1 MPTYTTLLQ
10 SPFDQ
15 ISPEDDNFIEEL
27 LDVAQLFRP
36 FTEGLNEFIAAHG
49 FDGDLSDV
57 KAKVAFIREAFV
69 RSGMTPPRELEKWYT
84 KNQSVRRDTGF
95 QLCFAFG
102 LDGSDTDE
110 FFRKVYT
117 KERSFDCHR
126 VQEAVYY
133 FCLNHGLS
141 FSEAQDII
149 GQLPVPPKQPQPSS
163 TAIYTASIIAELN
176 RMETRE
182 ELVQY
187 LAENISQFSRNNV
200 TAYATID
207 RLWREIA
214 GKDGLLEREH
224 RRFFVAGD
232 DAATGDN
239 SKQYFDKDG
248 FRAWDAYLAIFQLDK
263 KQVSKLKPER
273 TIRPVIEQLHADAQ
287 DSFPDRQGIEAI
299 LAGKPASYE
308 RVRKLLILL
317 EFYVFW
323 ARKRLETG
331 SCDAGEQDGAR
342 FIDTVNQYMIEAG
355 YPELYVGNPYDWI
368 FFYVSHDREPLIT
381 FREIWQSL
389 LDNVSEASANPD

>member
-1 MPTYTTLLQ
+1 MPTYTTILQ
-10 SPFDQ
+10 SPFDE
-15 ISPEDDNFIEEL
+15 ISPEDENFIQEL

-36 FTEGLNEFIAAHG
+36 FSEGLDEFITSHG
-49 FDGDLSDV
+49 YNGDLKDT
-57 KAKVAFIREAFV
+57 KQKVAFIRDAFK

-84 KNQSVRRDTGF
+84 EKQSIKRETAF
-95 QLCFAFG
+95 QICFAFG

-133 FCLNHGLS
+133 FCLNHEMS
-141 FSEAQDII
+141 YADAQDICR
-149 GQLPVPPKQPQPSS
+149 QLPPPPQKPQPGL
-163 TAIYTASIIAELN
+163 TAVYTSSIIAELN
-176 RMETRE
+176 SLDNRE
-182 ELVQY
+182 GLVRY
-187 LAENISQFSRNNV
+187 LSDNIAQFSRNNV
-200 TAYATID
+200 TAYTTIE
-207 RLWREIA
+207 RLWREIS
-214 GKDGLLEREH
+214 GPNGLLEREYA
-224 RRFFVAGD
+224 RFNVAGD
-232 DAATGDN
+232 DVATGVKTTI
-239 SKQYFDKDG
+239 SLKEEG

-299 LAGKPASYE
+299 IAGKSTSYE
-308 RVRKLLILL
+308 RIRKLLIFL

-342 FIDTVNQYMIEAG
+342 FIDTVNQYMIDAG
-355 YPELYVGNPYDWI
+355 YPELYIGNPYDWI

-389 LDNVSEASANPD
+389 LDNISEASANPD

>member
-36 FTEGLNEFIAAHG
+36 FSEGLDEFISAHG
-49 FDGDLSDV
+49 YNGDIADI
-57 KAKVAFIREAFV
+57 KAKVAFIRDAFV
-69 RSGMTPPRELEKWYT
+69 RSGMASPRELEKWYT
-84 KNQSVRRDTGF
+84 RNQSVRRETVF

-117 KERSFDCHR
+117 KERSFDCHQ
-126 VQEAVYY
+126 VQEAIYY

-141 FSEAQDII
+141 FAEAKDIWK
-149 GQLPVPPKQPQPSS
+149 QLPNPPKQPQPGQ

-176 RMETRE
+176 RIDTRD
-182 ELVQY
+182 ELVRY
-187 LAENISQFSRNNV
+187 LSDNISQFSRNNV

-224 RRFFVAGD
+224 RHFFVSGD
-232 DAATGDN
+232 DAATGEK
-239 SKQYFDKDG
+239 SKQYSNEDG
-248 FRAWDAYLAIFQLDK
+248 FRTWDAYLAIFQLDK

-308 RVRKLLILL
+308 RIRKLLILL

-323 ARKRLETG
+323 ARRRLETG
-331 SCDAGEQDGAR
+331 SCDAAEQDGTR
-342 FIDTVNQYMIEAG
+342 FIDTVNQYMIEAD

>member
-1 MPTYTTLLQ
+1 MPTYTTILQ
-10 SPFDQ
+10 SPFDE
-15 ISPEDDNFIEEL
+15 ISPEDENFIQEL

-36 FTEGLNEFIAAHG
+36 FSEGLDEFITSHG
-49 FDGDLSDV
+49 YSGDLKDI
-57 KAKVAFIREAFV
+57 KKKVAFIRDAFK
-69 RSGMTPPRELEKWYT
+69 RSDMTPPRELEKWYT
-84 KNQSVRRDTGF
+84 EKQSIKRETVF
-95 QLCFAFG
+95 QICFAFR

-133 FCLNHGLS
+133 FCLNHEMS
-141 FSEAQDII
+141 YADAQDICR
-149 GQLPVPPKQPQPSS
+149 QLPPPPQKPQPGL
-163 TAIYTASIIAELN
+163 TAIYTSSIIAELN
-176 RMETRE
+176 SLDNRE
-182 ELVQY
+182 ELVRY
-187 LAENISQFSRNNV
+187 LSDNIAQFSRNNV
-200 TAYATID
+200 TAYETIE
-207 RLWREIA
+207 RLWREIS
-214 GKDGLLEREH
+214 GPNGLLEREYAL
-224 RRFFVAGD
+224 FNVAGD
-232 DAATGDN
+232 DVATGVKATL
-239 SKQYFDKDG
+239 SLKEEG

-299 LAGKPASYE
+299 IAGKSTSYE
-308 RVRKLLILL
+308 RIRKLLILL

-342 FIDTVNQYMIEAG
+342 FIDTVNQYMIDAG
-355 YPELYVGNPYDWI
+355 YPELYIGNPYDWI

-389 LDNVSEASANPD
+389 LDNISEASANPD

>member
-10 SPFDQ
+10 SPFDE
-15 ISPEDDNFIEEL
+15 ISPEDDNFIQEL

-36 FTEGLNEFIAAHG
+36 FSEGLDEFITSHG
-49 FDGDLSDV
+49 YDGDLEDI
-57 KAKVAFIREAFV
+57 KQKVAFIRDAFK

-84 KNQSVRRDTGF
+84 EKQSIKRETAF
-95 QLCFAFG
+95 QICFAFG

-133 FCLNHGLS
+133 FCLNHDMS
-141 FSEAQDII
+141 YADAQDICR
-149 GQLPVPPKQPQPSS
+149 QLPPPPKKPQPGL
-163 TAIYTASIIAELN
+163 TAVYTSSIISELN
-176 RMETRE
+176 SLDNRE
-182 ELVQY
+182 ELVRY
-187 LAENISQFSRNNV
+187 LSDNIAQFSRNNV
-200 TAYATID
+200 TAYATIE
-207 RLWREIA
+207 RLWREIS
-214 GKDGLLEREH
+214 GPNGLLEREYT
-224 RRFFVAGD
+224 RFNVAGD
-232 DAATGDN
+232 DVATGAKATL
-239 SKQYFDKDG
+239 SLKEEG
-248 FRAWDAYLAIFQLDK
+248 LRAWDAYLAIFQLDK

-299 LAGKPASYE
+299 IAGKSTSYE
-308 RVRKLLILL
+308 RIRKLLILL

-342 FIDTVNQYMIEAG
+342 FIDTVNQYMIDAG
-355 YPELYVGNPYDWI
+355 YPELYIGNPYDWI

-389 LDNVSEASANPD
+389 LDNISEASANPD

>member
-10 SPFDQ
+10 SPFDE
-15 ISPEDDNFIEEL
+15 ISPEDDNFIQEL

-36 FTEGLNEFIAAHG
+36 FSEGLDEFITSHG
-49 FDGDLSDV
+49 YNGDLKDIRQ
-57 KAKVAFIREAFV
+57 KVAFIRDAFK
-69 RSGMTPPRELEKWYT
+69 RSGMAPPRELEKWYT
-84 KNQSVRRDTGF
+84 QKQTIKRETAF
-95 QLCFAFG
+95 QICFAFG

-141 FSEAQDII
+141 YADAQDICR
-149 GQLPVPPKQPQPSS
+149 QLPPSPKKPQPGL
-163 TAIYTASIIAELN
+163 TAVYTSSIIAELN
-176 RMETRE
+176 RLDNRE
-182 ELVQY
+182 ELVCY
-187 LAENISQFSRNNV
+187 LSDNIAQFSRNNV
-200 TAYATID
+200 TAYETIE
-207 RLWREIA
+207 RLWREIS
-214 GKDGLLEREH
+214 GTDGLLEQEFA
-224 RRFFVAGD
+224 RFNVAGD
-232 DAATGDN
+232 DVATGVKTKL
-239 SKQYFDKDG
+239 SIKGEG

-263 KQVSKLKPER
+263 KQVSMLKPER

-299 LAGKPASYE
+299 IAGKSTSYE
-308 RVRKLLILL
+308 RIRKLLILL

-342 FIDTVNQYMIEAG
+342 FIDTVNQYMIGAG
-355 YPELYVGNPYDWI
+355 YPELYIGNPYDWI

-389 LDNVSEASANPD
+389 LDNISEASANPT

>member
-27 LDVAQLFRP
+27 LAVAQLFRP
-36 FTEGLNEFIAAHG
+36 FSEGLDEFIVSHG
-49 FDGDLSDV
+49 YQGDLTDINS
-57 KAKVAFIREAFV
+57 KTTFIREAFA
-69 RSGMTPPRELEKWYT
+69 SHGMKPPRELEKWYT
-84 KNQSVRRDTGF
+84 ENQTVRRDTAF

-110 FFRKVYT
+110 FFRRVYT
-117 KERSFDCHR
+117 RERSFDCHR

-141 FSEAQDII
+141 FADAQDICC
-149 GQLPVPPKQPQPSS
+149 QLPQPPKQAQPGQ
-163 TAIYTASIIAELN
+163 TAIYTSSIIAELN
-176 RMETRE
+176 RMDTRE
-182 ELVQY
+182 ELIQY
-187 LAENISQFSRNNV
+187 LTENIAQFSQHNV
-200 TAYATID
+200 TAYATIE
-207 RLWREIA
+207 RLWRDIA
-214 GKDGLLEREH
+214 GKDGLLEREY
-224 RRFFVAGD
+224 RRFHVAGD
-232 DAATGDN
+232 DAATGARA
-239 SKQYFDKDG
+239 KQYYDDDG
-248 FRAWDAYLAIFQLDK
+248 FKAWDAYLAIFQLDK
-263 KQVSKLKPER
+263 AQVADLKLDR
-273 TIRPVIEQLHADAQ
+273 NIRPAIELLHADAQ

-299 LAGKPASYE
+299 LAGKNVSYE

-317 EFYVFW
+317 EFYAFW

-331 SCDAGEQDGAR
+331 TCDAGEQDGAR

-389 LDNVSEASANPD
+389 LDNVSEASANPN

>member
-27 LDVAQLFRP
+27 LAVVQLFRP
-36 FTEGLNEFIAAHG
+36 FSEGLDDFIAARG
-49 FDGDLSDV
+49 YDGDLADI
-57 KAKVAFIREAFV
+57 KGKVAFIREAFV
-69 RSGMTPPRELEKWYT
+69 SRGMKPPRELEKWYSEG
-84 KNQSVRRDTGF
+84 QPVRRETVF

-110 FFRKVYT
+110 FFRRVYT
-117 KERSFDCHR
+117 RERSFDCHR

-133 FCLNHGLS
+133 FCLNNGLS
-141 FSEAQDII
+141 YAVAQDIYR
-149 GQLPVPPKQPQPSS
+149 QLPQPPKQARPGQ
-163 TAIYTASIIAELN
+163 TAIYTSSIIAELN
-176 RMETRE
+176 RLDTRE
-182 ELVQY
+182 ALIRY
-187 LAENISQFSRNNV
+187 LAENIAQFSRHNV
-200 TAYATID
+200 TAYAVIE

-214 GKDGLLEREH
+214 GKDGLLAREY
-224 RRFFVAGD
+224 RRFHVAGD
-232 DAATGDN
+232 DVATGARA
-239 SKQYFDKDG
+239 KRHFDGEG
-248 FRAWDAYLAIFQLDK
+248 FKAWDAYLAIFQLDK
-263 KQVSKLKPER
+263 AQVANLKLDR
-273 TIRPVIEQLHADAQ
+273 NIRPAIELLHADAQ

-299 LAGKPASYE
+299 LAGKNVSYE

-323 ARKRLETG
+323 ARKRLEAGT
-331 SCDAGEQDGAR
+331 CDAGEQDGAR
-342 FIDTVNQYMIEAG
+342 FIATVNQYMIEAG

-389 LDNVSEASANPD
+389 LDNVSEASANPN

>member
-27 LDVAQLFRP
+27 LAVAQLFRP
-36 FTEGLNEFIAAHG
+36 FSEGLDEFIVSHG
-49 FDGDLSDV
+49 YQGDLTDING
-57 KAKVAFIREAFV
+57 KTTFIREAFA
-69 RSGMTPPRELEKWYT
+69 SHGMKPPRELEKWYT
-84 KNQSVRRDTGF
+84 ENQTVRRDTVF
-95 QLCFAFG
+95 QLCFALG

-110 FFRKVYT
+110 FFRRVYT
-117 KERSFDCHR
+117 RERSFDCHR

-141 FSEAQDII
+141 FADAQNICH
-149 GQLPVPPKQPQPSS
+149 QLPQPPKQAQPGQ
-163 TAIYTASIIAELN
+163 TAIYTSTIIAELN
-176 RMETRE
+176 HMDTRE
-182 ELVQY
+182 ELIQY
-187 LAENISQFSRNNV
+187 LTENIAQFSQHNV
-200 TAYATID
+200 TAYATIE

-214 GKDGLLEREH
+214 GKDGLLEREY
-224 RRFFVAGD
+224 RRFYVAGD
-232 DAATGDN
+232 DAATGTRA
-239 SKQYFDKDG
+239 KQYYDDDG
-248 FRAWDAYLAIFQLDK
+248 FKAWDAYLAIFQLDK
-263 KQVSKLKPER
+263 TQVADLKLDR
-273 TIRPVIEQLHADAQ
+273 NIRPAIELLHADAQ

-299 LAGKPASYE
+299 LAGKNVSYE

-317 EFYVFW
+317 EFYAFW

-342 FIDTVNQYMIEAG
+342 FIDTVNQYMIETG

-368 FFYVSHDREPLIT
+368 FFYVSHDCEPLIT

-389 LDNVSEASANPD
+389 LDNISEASANPN

>member
-36 FTEGLNEFIAAHG
+36 FSEGLDEFISTHG
-49 FDGDLSDV
+49 YNGDIAET
-57 KAKVAFIREAFV
+57 KGKVAFIRDAFV

-84 KNQSVRRDTGF
+84 RNQSVRRDTIF

-141 FSEAQDII
+141 FAEAQDVIA
-149 GQLPVPPKQPQPSS
+149 QLPVPPKQPQSS
-163 TAIYTASIIAELN
+163 PTAIYTASIIAELN
-176 RMETRE
+176 RMDTRE
-182 ELVQY
+182 ELFQY
-187 LAENISQFSRNNV
+187 LTDNISQFSRNNV

-214 GKDGLLEREH
+214 GKDGLLEREY

-232 DAATGDN
+232 DTATGKQ
-239 SKQYFDKDG
+239 SKPYFDDEG

-308 RVRKLLILL
+308 RIRKLLILL

-331 SCDAGEQDGAR
+331 SCDADEQDGAR
-342 FIDTVNQYMIEAG
+342 FIATVNQYMIEAG